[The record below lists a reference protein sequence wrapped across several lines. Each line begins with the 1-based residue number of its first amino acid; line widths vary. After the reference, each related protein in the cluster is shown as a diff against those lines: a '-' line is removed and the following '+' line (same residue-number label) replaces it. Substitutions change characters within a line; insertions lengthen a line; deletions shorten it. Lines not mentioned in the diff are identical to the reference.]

1 MAHLCDLSD
10 APHLDCQRDIFV
22 FQCSIGCR
30 VGDLVRLTKA
40 DVINGAIEYIAS
52 KTIEENQKTI
62 LVPLNKTALAILEKY
77 KDYEGPKLLPFI
89 TQPKY
94 NDAIK
99 EIFTRAGITRNV
111 TYLNPLTERE
121 EKVPINTIASS
132 HMARRTFVGNL
143 YKQVLDPNIVASM
156 SGHAEGSRAFSRYRE
171 IDKEIKTNTVN
182 LLD

>member
-1 MAHLCDLSD
+1 M
-10 APHLDCQRDIFV
+10 PR
-22 FQCSIGCR
+22 GR
-30 VGDLVRLTKA
+30 LVRLTKS

-99 EIFTRAGITRNV
+99 EIFTRAGITGNV
-111 TYLNPLTERE
+111 T
-121 EKVPINTIASS
+121 
-132 HMARRTFVGNL
+132 
-143 YKQVLDPNIVASM
+143 
-156 SGHAEGSRAFSRYRE
+156 
-171 IDKEIKTNTVN
+171 
-182 LLD
+182 

>member
-1 MAHLCDLSD
+1 M
-10 APHLDCQRDIFV
+10 
-22 FQCSIGCR
+22 
-30 VGDLVRLTKA
+30 GDLVRLTKA

-111 TYLNPLTERE
+111 IYLNPLT
-121 EKVPINTIASS
+121 PPY
-132 HMARRTFVGNL
+132 F
-143 YKQVLDPNIVASM
+143 
-156 SGHAEGSRAFSRYRE
+156 
-171 IDKEIKTNTVN
+171 
-182 LLD
+182 

>member
-1 MAHLCDLSD
+1 MNNCTPSTTA
-10 APHLDCQRDIFV
+10 
-22 FQCSIGCR
+22 
-30 VGDLVRLTKA
+30 
-40 DVINGAIEYIAS
+40 
-52 KTIEENQKTI
+52 I
-62 LVPLNKTALAILEKY
+62 LVTPLNKTALAIFEKY

-89 TQPKY
+89 TQPRY

-121 EKVPINTIASS
+121 EKVPVSTIASS

-156 SGHAEGSRAFSRYRE
+156 SGHAEASRAFSRYRE

-182 LLD
+182 LQD